1 MPDPRHALG
10 LDAEAAVAEWLAGQ
24 GWEIL
29 DQRHRSPAGE
39 IDLVALDSRG
49 QLVAVEVRL
58 RRSGRTGNPAESVSP
73 RHLRRVRAALA
84 AYARDAS
91 VRHAGMRV
99 DLVAVS
105 PAEERGTWQLDRLPG
120 VDAW

>member
-1 MPDPRHALG
+1 MTDPRHALG
-10 LDAEAAVAEWLAGQ
+10 LDAEAAVAAWLTDH

-39 IDLVALDSRG
+39 IDLVALDGRG

-58 RRSGRTGNPAESVSP
+58 RRSRSAGSATESVSP
-73 RHLRRVRAALA
+73 RHLRRLRAALA

-105 PAEERGTWQLDRLPG
+105 PASESGIWQLDRLPG
-120 VDAW
+120 IDAW